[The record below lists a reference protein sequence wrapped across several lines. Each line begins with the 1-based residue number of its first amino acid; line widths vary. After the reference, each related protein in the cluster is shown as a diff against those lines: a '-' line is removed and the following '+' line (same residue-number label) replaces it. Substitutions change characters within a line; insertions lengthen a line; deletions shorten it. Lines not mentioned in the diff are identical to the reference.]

1 MAESYTAE
9 QENEVI
15 RLYEVDGLSRAK
27 IVDATGMREW
37 RVRELIQGRKKGSRK
52 PTINPVR
59 AHRQDISPFSKA
71 VEAVYALAIR
81 SEGVREHE
89 FRTVLHNVYG
99 TTWDVEKGDYKS
111 NVTKDTRYKVKA
123 RVQELSKERN
133 ERALFVIDWVN
144 LDAATESRTFLEALA
159 GNITDLLNEGIN
171 DFMTEHAVTP
181 VAEHDGDDHANQ
193 KQYRAAF
200 DHVVK
205 LVVRN
210 GKQPV
215 ATLLERTKTNTD
227 FIDGLSDLPVPK
239 VAYPKSKGY
248 YPEPT
253 NNNVWL
259 EAISSDEILSIPA
272 QPAPAWNVPY

>member
-9 QENEVI
+9 QESEVI

-37 RVRELIQGRKKGSRK
+37 RVRELIQGRTKGSRK

-59 AHRQDISPFSKA
+59 ARRRDTPHFSKA

-81 SEGVREHE
+81 PEGVREHE
-89 FRTVLHNVYG
+89 FRTALHNIYG
-99 TTWDVEKGDYKS
+99 STRDVGKGNYKS
-111 NVTKDTRYKVKA
+111 NVTKNTRYKVKD
-123 RVQELSKERN
+123 RVQELSKQRN
-133 ERALFVIDWVN
+133 ERALFVIDWVD

-159 GNITDLLNEGIN
+159 GSITDLLYEGIN
-171 DFMTEHAVTP
+171 DFMTAHAVTP

-210 GKQPV
+210 GKEPV

-239 VAYPKSKGY
+239 AAYPKSKGY

-253 NNNVWL
+253 NNSVWL